1 VAAATCCTVSLG
13 QDNLAQPVRQRDLSG
28 AAASASRPDAL
39 QDGLVL
45 ADGDGMLVLANRR
58 MDRESVVP
66 EARCPW
72 SRSVLPT
79 AVAAVTRPGFIQT

>member
-1 VAAATCCTVSLG
+1 
-13 QDNLAQPVRQRDLSG
+13 
-28 AAASASRPDAL
+28 
-39 QDGLVL
+39 VL

-66 EARCPW
+66 EARCPG